1 MSRPL
6 PEGITAIRVPEE
18 SELLEV
24 AKQAA
29 VSGMYLISDGHRTV
43 ISPVLL
49 PGWYRL
55 GVTIK
60 EAA

>member
-1 MSRPL
+1 MQRPL

-24 AKQAA
+24 ARLA
-29 VSGMYLISDGHRTV
+29 STRGMYLVTDGTQTV
-43 ISPVLL
+43 ISPVVL
-49 PGWYRL
+49 PGWHRL
-55 GVTIK
+55 GVTVK